1 MPAHDTPSLLCRLL
15 LVVAARPLFI
25 SVFALFALPTT
36 YILCVLIL
44 NQIRA
49 YRSPLRNL
57 PGPKKAHWLKGNF
70 TDVQEHDSLRLQEEW
85 VKTYGHVIRY
95 HSHFGVRPYLF
106 YSFRGGTNDVSAC
119 RSQTLRVLAADPIA
133 VAYVLQNS
141 QIFQK
146 SDFVKFI
153 LGDFVGRGTQ

>member
-1 MPAHDTPSLLCRLL
+1 MPVHDTLLLCRLL
-15 LVVAARPLFI
+15 LVARPLFI

-44 NQIRA
+44 GQIRA

-70 TDVQEHDSLRLQEEW
+70 IDVQEPDSSRLQEEW

-95 HSHFGVRPYLF
+95 HSRFGVRSHPF
-106 YSFRGGTNDVSAC
+106 YSFRGGTYYVSAAH
-119 RSQTLRVLAADPIA
+119 RR
-133 VAYVLQNS
+133 
-141 QIFQK
+141 
-146 SDFVKFI
+146 
-153 LGDFVGRGTQ
+153 LGS